1 MSLKWSSPGSC
12 QWARE
17 LSAAAEWKPGLAWWG
32 LEDISVIDAWWPQ
45 ATSHEPPSPQHCSGL
60 AFSVVRASASVCE
73 ELKIFTPA
81 GLRWSPGHGQPNYC
95 LSKATD
101 MPGILETK
109 PNQNPSLKICF
120 EPWGFSRG
128 LHGSKHKIRESWVSY
143 RRKQKTQNRKDT

>member
-1 MSLKWSSPGSC
+1 MEQHRQLPVSQRAFCSSWMKTWVSLMGAGRHFSDWCLVTSSH
-12 QWARE
+12 
-17 LSAAAEWKPGLAWWG
+17 
-32 LEDISVIDAWWPQ
+32 I
-45 ATSHEPPSPQHCSGL
+45 TEPPSPQHCSGL

-128 LHGSKHKIRESWVSY
+128 LHGSKHKIREFWASY